1 MDTFR
6 CWFKHI
12 IHEKKDDSRGLYAQ
26 VKHDTVQL
34 HQHQEDE
41 MSDEDQIN
49 QMMLERQQMLEEA
62 LDKAETG
69 VATEEDWRLIRAECG
84 LPN

>member
-1 MDTFR
+1 
-6 CWFKHI
+6 
-12 IHEKKDDSRGLYAQ
+12 
-26 VKHDTVQL
+26 
-34 HQHQEDE
+34 